1 MADYIL
7 AQGSATAQELVER
20 FDVSLATVHRDLDDL
35 AHRGMVRKNH
45 GGVTALQVISTR
57 ARLLSAT
64 RTIDDIAL
72 DKYLLIRDGFLVRR
86 RNQVYDGNPPE
97 EPEPPEEGSEA
108 APPK

>member
-1 MADYIL
+1 MII
-7 AQGSATAQELVER
+7 
-20 FDVSLATVHRDLDDL
+20 
-35 AHRGMVRKNH
+35 
-45 GGVTALQVISTR
+45 LQVVSTR

-86 RNQVYDGNPPE
+86 LNQVYDGNPPE
-97 EPEPPEEGSEA
+97 EPEDPPEEGSEA